1 VNKISGHF
9 PHRDIRQPPTTKKA
23 YQCIHIFVGAFA
35 FEDGQKMRSLPRL
48 SPTTFLVAVNVIIY
62 IYTSVAGGNFFETN
76 PNVLIQL
83 GQFNINVLNGQ
94 YWQLLTSIFV
104 HVDIMHVALNMLFL
118 IIFGLRAEELFTT
131 EEYFAAYM
139 LSGLSGSLLTLFLM
153 SPYTLSA
160 GASGAIFGMY
170 GASII
175 YMRKTFGQSIV
186 GALMYAFLLLMLS
199 TGAGVNIIAHFGGL
213 ATGLI
218 IGYALAKSRGNMIWT
233 ENY

>member
-1 VNKISGHF
+1 M
-9 PHRDIRQPPTTKKA
+9 
-23 YQCIHIFVGAFA
+23 HIYGGVFA
-35 FEDGQKMRSLPRL
+35 FEDGSKMRSLPKL
-48 SPTTFLVAVNVIIY
+48 SPTILLVTVNVIVY
-62 IYTSVAGGNFFETN
+62 IYTSVAGGNFIQTSTDTL
-76 PNVLIQL
+76 VQL
-83 GQFNINVLNGQ
+83 GQFNINVWNGH

-104 HVDIMHVALNMLFL
+104 HVDIVHISLNMLFL

-131 EEYFAAYM
+131 EEYFAVYM

-153 SPYTLSA
+153 APYTLSA

-170 GASII
+170 GAGII

-218 IGYALAKSRGNMIWT
+218 IGYALAKSRGNMIWI

>member
-1 VNKISGHF
+1 MSGQLS
-9 PHRDIRQPPTTKKA
+9 HRGIRQHPTTKKA
-23 YQCIHIFVGAFA
+23 YQCIHIYVGAFA
-35 FEDGQKMRSLPRL
+35 FEDGSKMWSLPKL
-48 SPTTFLVAVNVIIY
+48 SPTIFLVAVNVLVY
-62 IYTSVAGGNFFETN
+62 VYTSVAGGNFIETN

-83 GQFNINVLNGQ
+83 GQFNISVLNGA

-104 HVDIMHVALNMLFL
+104 HVDIMHIGLNMLFL

-139 LSGLSGSLLTLFLM
+139 LSGLSGSILTLFLM

-186 GALMYAFLLLMLS
+186 GALLYGFLLLMLS
-199 TGAGVNIIAHFGGL
+199 TGAGVNIVAHFGGL

-218 IGYALAKSRGNMIWT
+218 IGYVLAKSRRNMIWA